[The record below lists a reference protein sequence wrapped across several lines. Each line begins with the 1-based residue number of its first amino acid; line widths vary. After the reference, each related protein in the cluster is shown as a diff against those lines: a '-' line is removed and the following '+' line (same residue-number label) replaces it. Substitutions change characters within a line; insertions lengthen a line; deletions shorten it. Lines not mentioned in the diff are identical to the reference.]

1 MPCETEKG
9 KLLKTDVMIR
19 EIGHFILH
27 LRLHYQLL
35 LLSGGYLLG
44 GLMAGSMDTTQFWL
58 QYLNVHI
65 LLFGGATAFNSYWD
79 KDEGP
84 IGGLR
89 NPPKMTPWMHPVS
102 ILFMIAGWIWSF
114 QISWIYFII
123 YGFSMA
129 LFWLYSTPMARWK
142 GHPVLS
148 MIAIALSTGFNSV
161 LLGAIAA
168 GSEINLPILSA
179 AAGASLIL
187 LSLYPV
193 SQIYQVDEDVRRGDN
208 TFAVVFGIA
217 GVKVFYHISYFAGLL
232 LLSYS
237 LYSLFPVPALLLG
250 GVGLVSGIIIGK
262 TIVGLTGSGSEYEI
276 VMKLKFAA
284 SMSFV
289 LFLLFSNMIRHNWIQ
304 SDLLNS
310 FF

>member
-1 MPCETEKG
+1 
-9 KLLKTDVMIR
+9 MIR

-27 LRLHYQLL
+27 LRLHYQFL

-44 GLMAGSMDTTQFWL
+44 GLLAGSMDTIQFWTQFM
-58 QYLNVHI
+58 NVHI

-84 IGGLR
+84 IGGLKH
-89 NPPKMTPWMHPVS
+89 PPKMTNWMHPVS
-102 ILFMIAGWIWSF
+102 LAFMIAGWVWSL
-114 QISWIYFII
+114 QVSWIYFMI
-123 YGFSMA
+123 YGVSLI
-129 LFWLYSTPMARWK
+129 LFWLYSTPLARWK

-148 MIAIALSTGFNSV
+148 LIAISLSTGFNSV
-161 LLGAIAA
+161 LMGTVAA
-168 GSEINLPILSA
+168 GSEVNLTVLTA

-193 SQIYQVDEDVRRGDN
+193 SQIYQVDEDKKRGDH
-208 TFAVVFGIA
+208 TFALTFGIS
-217 GVKVFYHISYFAGLL
+217 GVKMFYHISYFTGLL
-232 LLSYS
+232 LLWYG
-237 LYSLFPVPALLLG
+237 LYTLYLIPALVLG
-250 GVGLVSGIIIGK
+250 GVALVSGIFIGK
-262 TIVGLTGSGSEYEI
+262 KIVGLSGSKNEYDI

-289 LFLLFSNMIRHNWIQ
+289 LFLFISNMIRHNWIH
-304 SDLLNS
+304 SELLKS